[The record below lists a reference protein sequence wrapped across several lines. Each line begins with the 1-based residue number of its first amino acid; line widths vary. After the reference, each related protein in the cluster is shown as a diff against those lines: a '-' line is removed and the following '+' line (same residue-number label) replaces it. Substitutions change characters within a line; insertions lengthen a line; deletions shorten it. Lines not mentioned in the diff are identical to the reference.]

1 MTEPTEAKMGTV
13 LRDMRSG
20 DRVILSEDGRLLG
33 TVDLIWIRRD
43 KVKIAFRF
51 DTAVRITRRDAD
63 DRKD

>member
-13 LRDMRSG
+13 LREMRPG
-20 DRVILSEDGRLLG
+20 DRVVLSEDGRLLG

-51 DTAVRITRRDAD
+51 DTAVRISRRDAD
-63 DRKD
+63 ARAD

>member
-1 MTEPTEAKMGTV
+1 MTEPIEAKMGTV

-20 DRVILSEDGRLLG
+20 DRVVLSEDGRLLG
-33 TVDLIWIRRD
+33 TVNLIWIRRE

-51 DTAVRITRRDAD
+51 DTSVRIARRDAD